1 MHYILSSL
9 FLPTTYCDT
18 NLPLL
23 FLLNDHTHNDT
34 NDDDDDDNNINTNNS
49 NTTTTLT
56 ITNTMRVVSVCRFA
70 CVPVC
75 FYVSASEYLA
85 P

>member
-70 CVPVC
+70 CVSVC